1 MLVFGGGILRSFFVH
16 VNSQGELKTGEMYR
30 GHLMNCEETRPTKT
44 AETPSPYHP
53 GTSPQAKFLFKENQH
68 CLALG
73 NCRFFFFSHFFF
85 QNWLHPIPPH
95 AQLPKK
101 QDNMNA
107 MLEGV
112 TVTGRDGKV
121 TNLEQAGTL
130 EAAKSQS
137 QILGHVK
144 AFVGK
149 VLDWDL
155 VFFFDSSKWLDVV
168 Y

>member
-1 MLVFGGGILRSFFVH
+1 MR
-16 VNSQGELKTGEMYR
+16 
-30 GHLMNCEETRPTKT
+30 
-44 AETPSPYHP
+44 
-53 GTSPQAKFLFKENQH
+53 
-68 CLALG
+68 
-73 NCRFFFFSHFFF
+73 RF
-85 QNWLHPIPPH
+85 Q
-95 AQLPKK
+95 KK

-130 EAAKSQS
+130 EAAESQS

-168 Y
+168 YQ

>member
-1 MLVFGGGILRSFFVH
+1 MS
-16 VNSQGELKTGEMYR
+16 
-30 GHLMNCEETRPTKT
+30 
-44 AETPSPYHP
+44 
-53 GTSPQAKFLFKENQH
+53 
-68 CLALG
+68 
-73 NCRFFFFSHFFF
+73 RF
-85 QNWLHPIPPH
+85 Q
-95 AQLPKK
+95 KK

-130 EAAKSQS
+130 EAANSQS

-149 VLDWDL
+149 VLD
-155 VFFFDSSKWLDVV
+155 
-168 Y
+168 